1 MQDMIKWLYMKTLE
15 TDFLLALSEKA
26 SQMMRDA
33 YSPTGTNVVMKED
46 YTPVTETDIAINQ
59 MVIDETKKAYPE
71 WGVLGEELE
80 HNAEAARL
88 IVVDPVDGTRP
99 FSFGVPVF
107 GFMAAVVDAGIPIA
121 SVITNPIA
129 GRTLYAHKGE
139 GAWHL
144 ESGMQLSVSNND
156 TLERSVCD
164 ISSSSV
170 WFSHIRR
177 RLRGDYKANIPS
189 FSAVAEV
196 ASMIALGHL
205 TASIGLWKS
214 PHDMAAAKI
223 LIEEAGGKVTDLDG
237 KEQLYNT
244 ATNGGILSNGLTHQA
259 LQDLYEHAREDYD
272 QDHLND

>member
-1 MQDMIKWLYMKTLE
+1 M
-15 TDFLLALSEKA
+15 
-26 SQMMRDA
+26 
-33 YSPTGTNVVMKED
+33 
-46 YTPVTETDIAINQ
+46 
-59 MVIDETKKAYPE
+59 
-71 WGVLGEELE
+71 
-80 HNAEAARL
+80 
-88 IVVDPVDGTRP
+88 
-99 FSFGVPVF
+99 
-107 GFMAAVVDAGIPIA
+107 DAGVPIA

-214 PHDMAAAKI
+214 PHGYYQMDLLTRHYKI
-223 LIEEAGGKVTDLDG
+223 YMNMPERIMTK
-237 KEQLYNT
+237 
-244 ATNGGILSNGLTHQA
+244 II
-259 LQDLYEHAREDYD
+259 
-272 QDHLND
+272 